1 MVHGP
6 GCDRGC
12 ALVTGERMAV
22 TVTGVISVGAGWRG
36 GRAKAACISS
46 RLPLSSSLSPVSFS
60 LVELRS
66 LDHRLFTHIP
76 CPPSPCISFSS
87 FIQNKS
93 SAPYHPPVFNFTSP
107 ARSRS

>member
-66 LDHRLFTHIP
+66 LDHRLFSPHLA
-76 CPPSPCISFSS
+76 CFSPCISFSR

-93 SAPYHPPVFNFTSP
+93 SARSHSPVSNL
-107 ARSRS
+107 